1 MSTEENKAK
10 VGRLI
15 EEFINKGNLAVAD
28 EIFATNFDNH
38 SPAAGTTSD
47 RQGIKQY
54 IAILHTALPDF
65 HCAIEDLIAEGD
77 RVVVRLMCRGTHKGE
92 FMGISPTGREGKVT
106 SISILHFAGAKVVER
121 WNSTDN
127 LGILQQLGVVPL
139 PGQAGA

>member
-1 MSTEENKAK
+1 MSIEENKAK
-10 VGRLI
+10 VRRLI

-38 SPAAGTTSD
+38 SPAAGTASD

-54 IAILHTALPDF
+54 ITMMHTAFPDF

-92 FMGISPTGREGKVT
+92 FMGISPTGRQGKVT
-106 SISILHFAGAKVVER
+106 VISILHFSGGKVVER
-121 WNSTDN
+121 WNVTDN
-127 LGILQQLGVVPL
+127 LGLMQQLGVVTL
-139 PGQAGA
+139 PKQARG